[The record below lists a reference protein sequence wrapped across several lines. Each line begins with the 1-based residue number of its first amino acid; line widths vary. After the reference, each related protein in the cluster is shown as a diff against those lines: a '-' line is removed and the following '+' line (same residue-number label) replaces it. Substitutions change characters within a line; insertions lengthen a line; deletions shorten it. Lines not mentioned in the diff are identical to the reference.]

1 MRNFPLSL
9 LVLLAVLGLSAACLA
24 DDPPAGHD
32 HHAQAFDQCAKA
44 CGDCQRA
51 CDSCATH
58 CQHMV
63 AQGKKEHQT
72 TLRTCLDCA
81 DHCAAAA
88 RITARRGPF
97 AGLICKA
104 CEEACARCGT
114 ECVKFDDEHM
124 KKCAKECR
132 KCEKACQEM
141 LTHVAH
147 DSSK

>member
-1 MRNFPLSL
+1 MRNFSLSL
-9 LVLLAVLGLSAACLA
+9 LGLMTVLGLSAAGRA
-24 DDPPAGHD
+24 DDPPASHD

-58 CQHMV
+58 CQHML

-88 RITARRGPF
+88 RITARQDPSRLLF
-97 AGLICKA
+97 ARLAKKPA
-104 CEEACARCGT
+104 LAVAKSARR
-114 ECVKFDDEHM
+114 FDDEHM
-124 KKCAKECR
+124 KKCAEECR
-132 KCEKACQEM
+132 KCEKACREM
-141 LTHVAH
+141 LTHVAQG
-147 DSSK
+147 K